1 MVLVL
6 GESEV
11 SSFSLRDIMSM
22 IKFLFYF
29 QVQMYFL
36 ITNCF
41 MFVWEISSIHRQT
54 TRYHNYNK
62 ALVCKISDTLLNMVR
77 WNTYFT
83 LNIICLQG
91 LVEIKRIEKRKKI
104 LVMENL
110 FPRKISKLQ
119 IDFSFFLW
127 INLIWIFSCLSSIFL
142 DSTDKN

>member
-83 LNIICLQG
+83 LNITCLQG
-91 LVEIKRIEKRKKI
+91 LVEIKKDWK
-104 LVMENL
+104 EN
-110 FPRKISKLQ
+110 KN
-119 IDFSFFLW
+119 FS
-127 INLIWIFSCLSSIFL
+127 NGKPLSSKDF
-142 DSTDKN
+142 

>member
-54 TRYHNYNK
+54 TRYMYHNYNK
-62 ALVCKISDTLLNMVR
+62 ALVCKISDTR
-77 WNTYFT
+77 TIKYGT
-83 LNIICLQG
+83 LKYIFHFKYPMPTSTCRN
-91 LVEIKRIEKRKKI
+91 KKDWKEKK
-104 LVMENL
+104 N
-110 FPRKISKLQ
+110 
-119 IDFSFFLW
+119 FS
-127 INLIWIFSCLSSIFL
+127 NGKPLSSKDF
-142 DSTDKN
+142 